1 LKKHGQIYR
10 TFSKYYHLQA
20 EQLKILMLKY
30 REPPLTVAKTSH
42 LLTFLHHLLILVPI
56 SSNGANPTF
65 PLSQLFEDLGMTL
78 TLRPTPQNPF
88 AYQIWIM
95 NLQFMLSCIKQ
106 VEPQALY
113 NAGITTPVVLG
124 IIKHVLLELTR
135 LPIDA
140 NAIQQKCFD
149 IGKEF
154 LDTFL
159 LKQTSEEA
167 PTVSAIPRNNV
178 LPNVSYYDIIF
189 SVSWILCSAY
199 FLAAAGIANLTR
211 LPDTSF

>member
-1 LKKHGQIYR
+1 LL
-10 TFSKYYHLQA
+10 LQA

-30 REPPLTVAKTSH
+30 REPPLTVVKTSH

-56 SSNGANPTF
+56 TSTPNAPTF

-78 TLRPTPQNPF
+78 TLRPTQQFPF

-95 NLQFMLSCIKQ
+95 NLQFMLSCIKG
-106 VEPQALY
+106 VAPQALY

-135 LPIDA
+135 LPIEV
-140 NAIQQKCFD
+140 NSIQQKCFD
-149 IGKEF
+149 MGKEL

-159 LKQTSEEA
+159 LKDTQSENSATSA
-167 PTVSAIPRNNV
+167 TSSGSKTNVIPK
-178 LPNVSYYDIIF
+178 VSYYDIIF
-189 SVSWILCSAY
+189 SVSRCGSWLSEYVI
-199 FLAAAGIANLTR
+199 II
-211 LPDTSF
+211 D